1 MPAVGN
7 IDTSGISMFEE
18 TKKTLDRRGLKV
30 HLNFNII
37 LELIRYCNIWYRHT
51 GRWKKYM
58 SLFVEPC

>member
-37 LELIRYCNIWYRHT
+37 LELIRYCNI
-51 GRWKKYM
+51 
-58 SLFVEPC
+58 